1 METIFL
7 ADRVMDVVTKMS
19 DFILNYALALAATS
33 ALAVALL
40 EAFKSLWKTRE
51 RFHMR
56 KLHQWIGQ
64 VKIPDGWTAKKEIEA
79 GGFHDEVYRQLV
91 VLTTGE
97 RLDTRYSLT
106 LIKGDRFELL
116 PSNALFALE
125 LERMMGQ
132 IQEAADIVLANP
144 SVYKALYL
152 FMTQGAREMDITK
165 WLAESAE
172 VPDAME
178 ADRQDI
184 KERVDAFSRLSKFV
198 KRRIDSLQI
207 TMTYEWARWNQAV
220 SILLGGVLLFVS
232 LFYIELSLSNWAIIN
247 PLTWFRILVASL
259 VGGMVAPLAK
269 DLVTALKKVRQ
280 GG

>member
-64 VKIPDGWTAKKEIEA
+64 VKIPDGWTAEKEIEA